1 MLSYLIPEHGIN
13 LLSTLSMFFL
23 EFCFLCFFASF
34 HCILSLQLH
43 AAYAGRFVHMSLLL
57 ISPLTST
64 SHMLHMLNLI
74 LKSVL
79 DFLAGLTGPLT
90 VERPVQARWEVDLV
104 KAIQELKPLRMGSWS
119 NQR

>member
-43 AAYAGRFVHMSLLL
+43 AAYAGRFVHMLLLL
-57 ISPLTST
+57 ISQLSVSHSSK
-64 SHMLHMLNLI
+64 SHMIHMLNLI
-74 LKSVL
+74 FKSVL
-79 DFLAGLTGPLT
+79 IFLAGLTGPLT
-90 VERPVQARWEVDLV
+90 VKREGLV
-104 KAIQELKPLRMGSWS
+104 KARWKG
-119 NQR
+119 